1 MDELSDLR
9 MALSPEDLTV
19 HLPELR
25 ALAVRLARSTHEAED
40 LVQETMLS
48 AVAALKDLRQ
58 PELAGAWLLRI
69 LRRKWYDILRRRSRE
84 RTATGLRGEPV
95 ELPPEPNDDRL
106 RRAMAALPAEDRRLL
121 ELRYFENRTSTEMA
135 AILGRPAGSIRSSLF
150 YALRRLEAECRPQRP
165 EGEP

>member
-1 MDELSDLR
+1 

-25 ALAVRLARSTHEAED
+25 ALARRLTRSTHEAED
-40 LVQETMLS
+40 LVQEAMLS
-48 AVAALKDLRQ
+48 AVRALEELRR

-69 LRRKWYDILRRRSRE
+69 LRRKWYDVLRRRSRD
-84 RTATGLRGEPV
+84 RTASGLRSEPMV
-95 ELPPEPNDDRL
+95 LPAEPNDDRL

-121 ELRYFENRTSTEMA
+121 ELRYFENRTSTEIA
-135 AILGRPAGSIRSSLF
+135 ALLGKTPGTVRSSLF
-150 YALRRLEAECRPQRP
+150 YALRRLEAECRPARI